1 MGNLQSRQIIASNQQ
16 KNQQIIAIISD
27 ETFDHVFVYKLY
39 SNPTLLESL
48 KRIENI
54 EIFTTLERFCVDE
67 LQVSIFY
74 Y

>member
-1 MGNLQSRQIIASNQQ
+1 MENQLSQ
-16 KNQQIIAIISD
+16 EIAIISD

-54 EIFTTLERFCVDE
+54 EVFTALEPYYSDE
-67 LQVSIFY
+67 IKVCIFY